1 MLAGRQTNK
10 DENIKSESLIDKSIK
25 KIEANV
31 SPELEVSKSFH
42 LLGANIFNH
51 LHPQPTQD
59 IKINNFNLDEI
70 TKKYPEKIEPTDRKL
85 MVTFNLH
92 RTSFYDQNGSFLGS
106 FTVSH
111 IIKYLGN
118 IYDSKKQFL
127 KDIED
132 YTQGKI
138 CIKKFMFKLKYNK
151 VDGYTD
157 ILIYDYTKSGFM
169 GDIEVLINIS
179 QLLLKYLKYNL
190 SNDLSHVDHKNRV
203 KIEQNIKKFVF
214 LFLNYILKLL
224 SLCSDKIKDRNN
236 ELKEKIIMFSVE
248 IVSQINLFVFGELKI
263 MDQKNSHLKKCLEIN
278 TKIKKILNKK
288 IDQLKK

>member
-1 MLAGRQTNK
+1 MLAGRQINK
-10 DENIKSESLIDKSIK
+10 DETIKSESLIDKSIK
-25 KIEANV
+25 KIEANL

-51 LHPQPTQD
+51 LHPPPTPQV
-59 IKINNFNLDEI
+59 KIDNFNLNEI
-70 TKKYPEKIEPTDRKL
+70 TNKYPEKIEPEDRKL
-85 MVTFNLH
+85 MITFNH
-92 RTSFYDQNGSFLGS
+92 NRTSFYDPNGAFLGS
-106 FTVSH
+106 FTIPH

-132 YTQGKI
+132 YTQGKV

-151 VDGYTD
+151 IDGYTD
-157 ILIYDYTKSGFM
+157 IIIYDYTKSGFM

-190 SNDLSHVDHKNRV
+190 LNDLNHVDHKNKI

-224 SLCSDKIKDRNN
+224 SLCCDKIKDHNDK
-236 ELKEKIIMFSVE
+236 LKEKIIMFSVE
-248 IVSQINLFVFGELKI
+248 IVSQINLFVYGELKMI
-263 MDQKNSHLKKCLEIN
+263 DQKNAHLKKCLEIN
-278 TKIKKILNKK
+278 TKIKKVLNKK
-288 IDQLKK
+288 IEQLKK